1 MSDSYD
7 LLIIG
12 GGINGTGIARD
23 AAGRGLKVALCEMND
38 LASATSSSSSKL
50 IHGGLRYLEQC
61 EFRLV
66 REALA
71 EREVLLNIAPHI
83 IWPLRFRLPV
93 QRKLRP
99 AWQIRI
105 GLWIYDHL
113 ARRDLLPSSSTLAG
127 ADPLLFDPY
136 QSVFEFSDAWVDDS
150 RLVILNALSA
160 SEMSATILPR
170 HRCISASHDTSG
182 WHITLKNQVDGDSFS
197 LRSKAL
203 INAAGPWVESLFET
217 ALQSP
222 SPHCIRLIKGSHIVV
237 PRLHDQPHAYMLQN
251 KDQRIVFILPFE
263 EYFSL
268 IGTTDVEYSK
278 PPETARI
285 SDEETQYL
293 LDTVNDYFTQQ
304 LSKADIVHSYAGV
317 RPLMD
322 DHQNQPQ
329 NVTRDYTLTLKSGT
343 DFPPLLSVFGGK
355 ITTYRKLAENAL
367 DILKRFFPESGNG
380 WTSIP
385 PLPGGDILSRVTF
398 AVELQKRYPWLPDNI
413 RQRYLRSYGTR
424 THTLLRD
431 RHTIAELGHHF
442 GGELYQAEVEYLR
455 CFEWA
460 RTADDILWRR
470 TKQGLLLT
478 QEQLTGLNNYL
489 SEQH

>member
-1 MSDSYD
+1 MSDCYD

-38 LASATSSSSSKL
+38 LASATSSNSSKL
-50 IHGGLRYLEQC
+50 IHGGLRYLEQG

-66 REALA
+66 KEALA

-93 QRKLRP
+93 QRELRP
-99 AWQIRI
+99 AWQIRT
-105 GLWIYDHL
+105 GLWLYDHL
-113 ARRDLLPSSSTLAG
+113 ARRDRLPSSSTLAG
-127 ADPLLFDPY
+127 ADTLLFDPC
-136 QSVFEFSDAWVDDS
+136 QTVFEFFDAWVDDS

-160 SEMSATILPR
+160 SEEGATILPR
-170 HRCISASHDTSG
+170 HRCISAFHDDSV
-182 WHITLKNQVDGDSFS
+182 WHITLKNEINGDSIR
-197 LRSKAL
+197 LRGKAL
-203 INAAGPWVESLFET
+203 INAAGPWVESLFEI
-217 ALQSP
+217 AFQRP
-222 SPHCIRLIKGSHIVV
+222 SPHNIRLIKGSHIVV
-237 PRLHDQPHAYMLQN
+237 PRLHDHSHAYMLQN
-251 KDQRIVFILPFE
+251 ADQRIVFVLPFE
-263 EYFSL
+263 EHFSL
-268 IGTTDVEYSK
+268 IGTTDVEYNK
-278 PPETARI
+278 PPETANI

-293 LDTVNDYFTQQ
+293 LDTVNQHFTRQ
-304 LSKADIVHSYAGV
+304 LSKDDIAHSYAGV

-329 NVTRDYTLTLKSGT
+329 NVTRDYTLTLESAT

-367 DILKRFFPESGNG
+367 DTLKRFFPESGNG
-380 WTSIP
+380 WTAIS
-385 PLPGGDILSRVTF
+385 PLPGGDMLSRVTF
-398 AVELQKRYPWLPDNI
+398 AAELEEQYPWLPDNI

-424 THTLLRD
+424 THTLLKN
-431 RHTIAELGHHF
+431 RHALEELGHHF

-455 CFEWA
+455 SFEWA

-478 QEQLTGLNNYL
+478 PEQLTGLENYM
-489 SEQH
+489 SGQR